1 MWMCLVCVWACKGD
15 RRTSARETFTRTLA
29 SVSRQWKRRLDAQF
43 RHLGLSQARWGVI
56 LELSRHEDATQIEL
70 ARVLGI
76 EGATLVR
83 LLDGLEAIGLVERHP
98 SPEDRRAKKL
108 ALTEP
113 AKMLLEKMKTIAARN
128 RTEILED
135 VPADDLRTAVRVLG
149 LIASRLETMEN
160 G

>member
-1 MWMCLVCVWACKGD
+1 MTVAPDL
-15 RRTSARETFTRTLA
+15 SETFTRALA
-29 SVSRQWKRRLDAQF
+29 SVWRQWKRRLDAQF

-83 LLDGLEAIGLVERHP
+83 LLDGLEGMGLVERCP
-98 SPEDRRAKKL
+98 SSEDRRAKKL

-113 AKMLLEKMKTIAARN
+113 AMPILESMKLIAANN
-128 RTEILED
+128 RVEILRD
-135 VPADDLRTAVRVLG
+135 IPVDDLRTATRVLG
-149 LIASRLETMEN
+149 QIASRLEKMGNDEN
-160 G
+160 E

>member
-1 MWMCLVCVWACKGD
+1 MTAAPDMA
-15 RRTSARETFTRTLA
+15 ETFTRSLA

-83 LLDGLEAIGLVERHP
+83 LLDGLERMGFVERHP
-98 SPEDRRAKKL
+98 SAEDRRAKKL
-108 ALTEP
+108 VLTEP
-113 AKMLLEKMKTIAARN
+113 AMRILERMKSIAASSRL
-128 RTEILED
+128 EVLED
-135 VPADDLRTAVRVLG
+135 IPADDLRTATRVLAQ
-149 LIASRLETMEN
+149 IASRLEKMGNDEN

>member
-1 MWMCLVCVWACKGD
+1 MTVAPDLA
-15 RRTSARETFTRTLA
+15 ETFTRTLA

>member
-1 MWMCLVCVWACKGD
+1 MTVTPDLA
-15 RRTSARETFTRTLA
+15 ETFTRALA

-56 LELSRHEDATQIEL
+56 LELSRHQDTTQIEL
-70 ARVLGI
+70 ARILGI

-83 LLDGLEAIGLVERHP
+83 LLDGLETMGLVERHP

-108 ALTEP
+108 VLTEP
-113 AKMLLEKMKTIAARN
+113 AIVLLERMKLIAASNRSEILEEIPAEDLLTATNVLEQIATRLEKMGN
-128 RTEILED
+128 D
-135 VPADDLRTAVRVLG
+135 
-149 LIASRLETMEN
+149 EN

>member
-1 MWMCLVCVWACKGD
+1 MTVTPDLA
-15 RRTSARETFTRTLA
+15 ETFTRALA

-56 LELSRHEDATQIEL
+56 LELSRHQDTTQIEL

-83 LLDGLEAIGLVERHP
+83 LLDGLETMGLVERHP

-108 ALTEP
+108 VLTEP
-113 AKMLLEKMKTIAARN
+113 AIVLLERMKLIAASNRTQILEESPAEDLLTATNVLEQIATRLEKMGN
-128 RTEILED
+128 D
-135 VPADDLRTAVRVLG
+135 
-149 LIASRLETMEN
+149 EN

>member
-1 MWMCLVCVWACKGD
+1 MTVTPDLA
-15 RRTSARETFTRTLA
+15 ETFTRALA

-56 LELSRHEDATQIEL
+56 LELSRHQDTTQIEL

-83 LLDGLEAIGLVERHP
+83 LLDGLETMGLVERHP

-108 ALTEP
+108 VLTEP
-113 AKMLLEKMKTIAARN
+113 AIVLLERMKLIAASN
-128 RTEILED
+128 RSEILEEI
-135 VPADDLRTAVRVLG
+135 PADDLLTATKVLEQ
-149 LIASRLETMEN
+149 IATRLEKMGNDEN

>member
-1 MWMCLVCVWACKGD
+1 MTVTPDLA
-15 RRTSARETFTRTLA
+15 ETFTRALA